1 MPPIASAPAFEIA
14 PTAVATA
21 AWYRDGS
28 DARMET
34 AAISATFVRLLDI
47 LVAGLAL
54 VVLAPLLLVVAGV
67 IALSRTG
74 PVLFRQARIGRDGVM
89 FTCLKFRTM
98 HRDSDTMLADLLA
111 RCPQARAEWAAD
123 QKLRHDPRVSGFGR
137 FLRRTSIDELP
148 QLWNVIIGDMSIVGP
163 RPIVASEAPRYGR
176 YLRHYQAT
184 RPGITGVW
192 QVNGRN
198 DTSYRRRIA
207 CDIVY
212 SRSVSLAT
220 NLRIIFCT
228 VPVVLK
234 ARGAY

>member
-1 MPPIASAPAFEIA
+1 MPPIASAPAFDTA
-14 PTAVATA
+14 PVTATSA
-21 AWYRDGS
+21 ARHRDS
-28 DARMET
+28 RAARTET
-34 AAISATFVRLLDI
+34 GAISTAFVRLLDI

-54 VVLAPLLLVVAGV
+54 IVLAPLLLVVAGM
-67 IALSRTG
+67 IALSRSG
-74 PVLFRQARIGRDGVM
+74 PVLFRQTRIGRHGVM

-98 HRDSDTMLADLLA
+98 HRDSDAMLADLLA
-111 RCPQARAEWAAD
+111 RCPQSRAEWAQD
-123 QKLRHDPRVSGFGR
+123 QKLRNDPRVSAFGR

-148 QLWNVIIGDMSIVGP
+148 QLWNVLVGDMSIVGP
-163 RPIVASEAPRYGR
+163 RPIVVSEAVRYGR

-207 CDIVY
+207 CDVVY

>member
-1 MPPIASAPAFEIA
+1 M
-14 PTAVATA
+14 
-21 AWYRDGS
+21 
-28 DARMET
+28 M
-34 AAISATFVRLLDI
+34 VRLLD
-47 LVAGLAL
+47 L
-54 VVLAPLLLVVAGV
+54 VVAAFALIMLAPLLAVT
-67 IALSRTG
+67 ALAIGASRSG
-74 PVLFRQARIGRDGVM
+74 PALFRQHRIGRDGVV
-89 FTCLKFRTM
+89 FNCLKFRTM
-98 HRDSDTMLADLLA
+98 HRDSDAMLADLLA
-111 RCPQARAEWAAD
+111 RCPQSRAEWAQD
-123 QKLRHDPRVSGFGR
+123 QKLRNDPRVSAFGR

-148 QLWNVIIGDMSIVGP
+148 QLWNVLVGDMSIVGP

>member
-21 AWYRDGS
+21 AWHRDSS

-34 AAISATFVRLLDI
+34 AAMSATFVRLLDI
-47 LVAGLAL
+47 VVAGLAL
-54 VVLAPLLLVVAGV
+54 VVLAPLLLAVAGMIV
-67 IALSRTG
+67 LSRSG

-98 HRDSDTMLADLLA
+98 HRDSDAMLADLLA